1 MQKIPTKNKCKN
13 PPQKNNGKN
22 LNKKLMYNWKMRER
36 VNRYPLRKHELS
48 ERKRVRYQ
56 NEGNELGIRGKDIVV
71 KIKKNRK

>member
-1 MQKIPTKNKCKN
+1 
-13 PPQKNNGKN
+13 
-22 LNKKLMYNWKMRER
+22 MYNWKMRER